1 MSCLYSYCFN
11 YCTYFVVA
19 IVVVVFVAFADI
31 DVVVAEKVNLE
42 IICPCLLAVFEC
54 QLLFHSFIGISQTIL
69 ATSYLKWIDIWMTFT
84 MTVPFLEVY
93 FLF

>member
-1 MSCLYSYCFN
+1 MSCLYSYCFD
-11 YCTYFVVA
+11 YCTFQEYF
-19 IVVVVFVAFADI
+19 VVVFVAFDDV

-42 IICPCLLAVFEC
+42 IICPCLLAVFKC

-84 MTVPFLEVY
+84 MTVPFLEV
-93 FLF
+93 

>member
-1 MSCLYSYCFN
+1 MSCLYSYCFD
-11 YCTYFVVA
+11 YCTFQEYF
-19 IVVVVFVAFADI
+19 VVVFVAFDDV

-42 IICPCLLAVFEC
+42 INCSCLLAVFKC

-84 MTVPFLEVY
+84 MTVPFLEV
-93 FLF
+93 

>member
-1 MSCLYSYCFN
+1 MSCLYSYCFD
-11 YCTYFVVA
+11 YCTFQEYF
-19 IVVVVFVAFADI
+19 VVVFVAFADV

-42 IICPCLLAVFEC
+42 IICPCLLAVFKC

-84 MTVPFLEVY
+84 MTVPFLEV
-93 FLF
+93 